1 MPADEGPGPLR
12 VVPILLSGQQLH
24 RFVPASRTG
33 AVPPSIFRSRV
44 MNKAIA
50 VIVLGALGLI
60 PWSGVVGADERAE
73 IAAGVASCVNAA
85 MTQGHRTEAFSV
97 AYCQCVIPKIVH
109 SMPANLRQAATKE
122 QAESF
127 SMRW

>member
-1 MPADEGPGPLR
+1 
-12 VVPILLSGQQLH
+12 
-24 RFVPASRTG
+24 
-33 AVPPSIFRSRV
+33 
-44 MNKAIA
+44 MNKAVA
-50 VIVLGALGLI
+50 LIVLGIFGLI
-60 PWSGVVGADERAE
+60 PWSGAAGADERAE

-85 MTQGHRTEAFSV
+85 MTQGRRSEAFSV

-127 SMRW
+127 SMRWLEQNPVALGACLKSGEVAEGKS